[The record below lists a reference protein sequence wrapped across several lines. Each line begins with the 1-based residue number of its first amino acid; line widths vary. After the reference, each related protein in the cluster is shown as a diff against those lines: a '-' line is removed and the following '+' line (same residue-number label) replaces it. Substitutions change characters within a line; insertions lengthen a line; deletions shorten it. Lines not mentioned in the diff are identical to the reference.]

1 MVQRT
6 NKYAE
11 NKPPISIGIF
21 ILEKI
26 PEICIFYFSHFAE
39 INRWFN
45 YLRNT
50 VISGKCSNSR
60 QYRFG
65 YIQRRLRLYYDQIR
79 YQFINSIL

>member
-21 ILEKI
+21 ILERT

-39 INRWFN
+39 INRWIDSCH
-45 YLRNT
+45 YT
-50 VISGKCSNSR
+50 VI
-60 QYRFG
+60 
-65 YIQRRLRLYYDQIR
+65 QRKGR
-79 YQFINSIL
+79 